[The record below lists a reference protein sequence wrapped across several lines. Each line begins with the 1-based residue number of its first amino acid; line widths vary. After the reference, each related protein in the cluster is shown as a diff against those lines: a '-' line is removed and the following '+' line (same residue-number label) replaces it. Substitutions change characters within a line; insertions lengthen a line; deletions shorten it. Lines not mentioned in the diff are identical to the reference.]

1 MKPLVVV
8 IANPAASG
16 FHGDEF
22 RLVVRLLSESYEIET
37 QWPETTA
44 ENRRVSALAADR
56 NAHAVIAMGGDGVV
70 HHAAQSLIGTETALG
85 IVSAGTTNVLSRM
98 LGLSQRPKGAATR
111 LLSAETQ
118 PVPVIE
124 LKIEQPDGN
133 TIRRHGLFA
142 AGIGFDA
149 EVVNVA
155 ERDPWRKKAFGS
167 GHYLA
172 STVKALRSY
181 RKVKPFITATAGD
194 FQMSGVSALMQIHD
208 PYTYFGRFPL
218 SLGPAPQNGFH
229 LGIIEKL
236 PGRSIPGIAAK
247 VFRSRIG
254 EAQHVQV
261 SHNVSVA
268 HFAFANPTFVQ
279 ADGELLSEATSATAS
294 YIAEGLRVLI

>member
-22 RLVVRLLSESYEIET
+22 RLVVRLLSEFYEIET

-44 ENRRVSALAADR
+44 ENRRLSALAAYR
-56 NAHAVIAMGGDGVV
+56 NAYAVIAMGGDGVV
-70 HHAAQSLIGTETALG
+70 HHAAQGLIGTETALG

-98 LGLSQRPKGAATR
+98 LGLSQKPRTATTR
-111 LLSAETQ
+111 LLNAEVQ
-118 PVPVIE
+118 SVPAIE
-124 LKIEQPDGN
+124 LNIEQPDGS

-155 ERDPWRKKAFGS
+155 ERDPWRKKAFGA

-172 STVKALRSY
+172 STMKALRTY

-194 FQMSGVSALMQIHD
+194 FTMSGVSALMQIHD
-208 PYTYFGRFPL
+208 PYTYFGRFTL
-218 SLGPAPQNGFH
+218 SLGPTPENGFH

-236 PGRSIPGIAAK
+236 TGRSIPGIAAK
-247 VFRSRIG
+247 AFISHIG
-254 EAQHVQV
+254 EAQYVEV
-261 SHNVSVA
+261 SHNVDSA
-268 HFAFANPTFVQ
+268 QFAFTNTTFVQ
-279 ADGELLSEATSATAS
+279 ADGELLSEATSVTAG
-294 YIAEGLRVLI
+294 YIADSLRVLI